1 MNGNQKHRLHLSRRP
16 KAFKETARYPILPL
30 PERAGAIRIDTLI
43 AVFPLYLLS
52 IYHHGL
58 RPITIALIS
67 AVMMMGLDIAAKTV
81 LKKEARFDISPAVTG
96 LIIALFLP
104 ASAPLWL
111 PIMTAVFAS
120 AVAYIPKERVKV
132 TFSPIALSL
141 IASFLLFPGIMN
153 VIPEASYKLD
163 PFALTLKHF
172 RAIPASP
179 IEKVLSGYLPDTT
192 TFETFFGLGSAR
204 IGEISGFL
212 IALAFIYLLVRR
224 AVKPVLPLSFILTIG
239 VFAYLNPS
247 LEAAS
252 DAIALDGAIYNVF
265 GSNTFLVT
273 VFLLSKPSRSAKT
286 TLGTVILGIVG
297 GLVTMLL
304 REVIDVGLTALIAVV
319 IIDLALPLV
328 DKFIAPTP
336 FGGKIAPQK
345 EENNV

>member
-16 KAFKETARYPILPL
+16 SGFKEIARYPVLPL
-30 PERAGAIRIDTLI
+30 PERAAAIRIDTLI
-43 AVFPLYLLS
+43 AVLPLYLLS
-52 IYHHGL
+52 VYHYGF

-67 AVMMMGLDIAAKTV
+67 AVMMMGLDIAAKTI
-81 LKKEARFDISPAVTG
+81 LKKETRFDISPAATG

-111 PIMTAVFAS
+111 PIVTSVFATAVS
-120 AVAYIPKERVKV
+120 YVPTERIKV
-132 TFSPIALSL
+132 TFSAAALSL
-141 IASFLLFPGIMN
+141 LSSFLLFPGIMN

-179 IEKVLSGYLPDTT
+179 IEKVLSGHLPDTT

-212 IALAFIYLLVRR
+212 IVLSFIYLLVRR
-224 AVKPVLPLSFILTIG
+224 TAKPVLPLSFILTIG
-239 VFAYLNPS
+239 IFAYLNPS

-252 DAIALDGAIYNVF
+252 DAIAFDGAIYNAF
-265 GSNTFLVT
+265 GSNTVLVT
-273 VFLLSKPSRSAKT
+273 AFLLSKPSKSAKT
-286 TLGTVILGIVG
+286 TLGTVILGITG

-304 REVIDVGLTALIAVV
+304 RGIVSVGLTALIAVV
-319 IIDLALPLV
+319 FIDLALPLI
-328 DKFIAPTP
+328 DRFIAPTP
-336 FGGKIAPQK
+336 FGGKITPLKK
-345 EENNV
+345 E